1 MKAFKGATTLRLIG
15 YFLFGFSF
23 ILLVIVALLPFVIQD
38 LSMIVSINIVLL
50 IASESMFA
58 LSIFILGKEFWIKIK
73 LFFIKIISIIVKLR
87 DDKR

>member
-1 MKAFKGATTLRLIG
+1 MKAFKGAKTLRLIG
-15 YFLFGFSF
+15 YFLLGFSF
-23 ILLVIVALLPFVIQD
+23 IFLAIVALLPFVIQD

-73 LFFIKIISIIVKLR
+73 LFFRKIISKLVKLR

>member
-1 MKAFKGATTLRLIG
+1 
-15 YFLFGFSF
+15 
-23 ILLVIVALLPFVIQD
+23 
-38 LSMIVSINIVLL
+38 MIVSINIVLL
-50 IASESMFA
+50 IASESIFA